1 MPQYM
6 NPTED
11 YNAAYG
17 DVANISKTQV
27 DTDQYF
33 SVAIESQLGP
43 NTTAQ
48 AKDMFDPV
56 FLGQFASDYY
66 RQYAAIV
73 AKNSLM
79 EPAAIE
85 VQGSA
90 TFMANRL
97 VVRTWAAQWMA
108 GLVVSCLILLAI
120 ALFTVPRRGILP
132 RNPSNI
138 PDMAALL
145 LHSHGL
151 RDRLCRLGAADEKDL
166 TKALEKCHFHS
177 GVVHSPM
184 TNQREFVILD
194 QQQGPDDWSRTFSQ
208 TPARRNQHP
217 GVLHPAFRLTMCTI
231 LAGII
236 IALEMMLRKS
246 NKEDGLG
253 DVGNDT
259 YMHYLW
265 TTLPALSFGLIT
277 MAFSSMDFRI
287 RSLAPYMMLKNRVTT
302 DKFLQLDHLVGKSLR
317 FFCAFP
323 PKRPVPGQ

>member
-1 MPQYM
+1 
-6 NPTED
+6 
-11 YNAAYG
+11 
-17 DVANISKTQV
+17 
-27 DTDQYF
+27 
-33 SVAIESQLGP
+33 
-43 NTTAQ
+43 
-48 AKDMFDPV
+48 MFDSG

-73 AKNSLM
+73 AKQSLM
-79 EPAAIE
+79 EPASLE

-108 GLVVSCLILLAI
+108 GLVVSCLVLLAI

-151 RDRLCRLGAADEKDL
+151 RNRLCGLGAADEKDL
-166 TKALEKCHFHS
+166 AKALERCNFLA
-177 GVVHSPM
+177 GVVHDPK
-184 TNQREFVILD
+184 TNQREFAILD
-194 QQQGPDDWSRTFSQ
+194 QQQDPDDWRRTFSQ

-217 GVLHPAFRLTMCTI
+217 AVLHPVFRLTMCSI

-236 IALEMMLRKS
+236 IALELMLQKS
-246 NKEDGLG
+246 NRENGLG

-259 YMHYLW
+259 YLHYLW

-277 MAFSSMDFRI
+277 MAFSSMDFNI
-287 RSLAPYMMLKNRVTT
+287 RSLAPYVMLEKRVTT
-302 DKFLQLDHLVGKSLR
+302 DQFMRLDHLVGTPFEFYLCLSHE
-317 FFCAFP
+317 
-323 PKRPVPGQ
+323 VPSARTVEADVVVD